1 VAFTN
6 SLARDHSR
14 RDLQSRRHLHI
25 PRARAESTL
34 GDLIVALTEETR
46 SYVRGEE
53 EVYRI
58 VAYMVK
64 DLLSRRRC
72 LSKSW
77 Q

>member
-1 VAFTN
+1 MAFTN

-14 RDLQSRRHLHI
+14 RHLQNQKQLHI
-25 PRARAESTL
+25 PQARAESTL
-34 GDLIVALTEETR
+34 GDLIVTLTEETR
-46 SYVRGEE
+46 SYVRDEE

-72 LSKSW
+72 LSRSW